1 MSKRFE
7 NLKKIPAEP
16 AARMLAMANTKLQT
30 KIAAPASAPIAIVLT
45 ELEEKAAKIDI
56 LRLLSVALPPR
67 EATWWACLAGHDL
80 IGPNPAV
87 IPPPLACAER
97 WVFKPT
103 EENRIAA
110 RDAFETADMDD
121 DTTFCAMAALY
132 ADGTLGPGDLN
143 QTPAPPN
150 GVSAAVFAMNLLSMK
165 MNVDRMQVHLDILID
180 RALDIARGG
189 NGRVTAGSDAKPA
202 APEKG

>member
-30 KIAAPASAPIAIVLT
+30 PVSAPASALIGIVLA
-45 ELEEKAAKIDI
+45 ELEGKGAKLDI

-80 IGPNPAV
+80 IGVEPKV
-87 IPPPLACAER
+87 VPPPLATAEA

-103 EENRIAA
+103 EENRIAT
-110 RDAFETADMDD
+110 RDAFETADPDD

-132 ADGTLGPGDLN
+132 ADGTLGPGDMN
-143 QTPAPPN
+143 ETPAPPN

-165 MNVDRMQVHLDILID
+165 MNVDRMQVHLEILID
-180 RALDIARGG
+180 RGLDIARGG
-189 NGRVTAGSDAKPA
+189 NGRAVAGQGSKA
-202 APEKG
+202 ELKG